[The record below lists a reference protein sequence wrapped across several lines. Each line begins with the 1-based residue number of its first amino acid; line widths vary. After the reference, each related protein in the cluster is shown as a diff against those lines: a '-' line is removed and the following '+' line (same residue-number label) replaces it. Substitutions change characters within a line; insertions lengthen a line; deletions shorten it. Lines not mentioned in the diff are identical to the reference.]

1 MKILLNRLLLAL
13 CLFPAAWPAIAQNA
27 SAPGEVR
34 VAVSDDSA
42 AARSAAIETGVVRM
56 ITRLTGDPAVG
67 DSLIGQRLQE
77 QADRFVEGFSYRRLE
92 TESETE
98 TEDAADAQRLELAL
112 QLDEPAL
119 REALVRAGVRVWPS
133 ELPTVLVWLAL
144 ERDGERQLLD
154 ASAAAALAPGLRSLA
169 AERGIR
175 VFFPLLDL
183 ADRQTLTYV
192 DVAAGFT
199 EPIREASKRYNA
211 DLVLAGRLQRDA
223 TGYVRSRW
231 IGLGEEVSRGRWQAA
246 GPSVEAVVEDMV
258 PRIARRLRRVYAF
271 LPDLDARRRLE
282 VEVRGVT
289 DLSALDALQRRLG
302 AIAGVQRARVT
313 RVAADRVTL
322 SLALQVDSER
332 VLAALAD
339 DPRLA
344 ESGSGWRWQP

>member
-1 MKILLNRLLLAL
+1 MKILLNRIFFAL
-13 CLFPAAWPAIAQNA
+13 CLFPAALPAVAQSA
-27 SAPGEVR
+27 PAPGEVR

-42 AARSAAIETGVVRM
+42 SARSAAIETGVARM
-56 ITRLTGDPAVG
+56 ITRLTGDPTVG

-77 QADRFVEGFSYRRLE
+77 QADRYVEGFSYRRLE
-92 TESETE
+92 TESEA
-98 TEDAADAQRLELAL
+98 EDAADAQGLELAL
-112 QLDEPAL
+112 QLDGPAL

-144 ERDGERQLLD
+144 ERDGERRLLD

-175 VFFPLLDL
+175 VFYPLLDL
-183 ADRQTLTYV
+183 ADRQKLTYV

-199 EPIREASKRYNA
+199 EPIREASKRYGA

-223 TGYVRSRW
+223 AGYVRSRW
-231 IGLGEEVSRGRWQAA
+231 IGLGEEASNGRWQAA
-246 GPSVEAVVEDMV
+246 GPSAEAVVEDMV
-258 PRIARRLRRVYAF
+258 PRIARRLRRAYAF
-271 LPDLDARRRLE
+271 LPDLEARRRLE

-289 DLSALDALQRRLG
+289 DLPALDALQRRLG

-322 SLALQVDSER
+322 SLALQVDGER

>member
-42 AARSAAIETGVVRM
+42 SARSAAIETGVARM
-56 ITRLTGDPAVG
+56 ITRLTGDPTVA

-77 QADRFVEGFSYRRLE
+77 QADRYVEGFSYRRLE
-92 TESETE
+92 TEPETG
-98 TEDAADAQRLELAL
+98 TGDAADAQRLELAL

-223 TGYVRSRW
+223 AGYVRSRW
-231 IGLGEEVSRGRWQAA
+231 IGLGEEASRGRWQAA
-246 GPSVEAVVEDMV
+246 GPSIEAVVEDMV
-258 PRIARRLRRVYAF
+258 PRIARRLRRAYAF